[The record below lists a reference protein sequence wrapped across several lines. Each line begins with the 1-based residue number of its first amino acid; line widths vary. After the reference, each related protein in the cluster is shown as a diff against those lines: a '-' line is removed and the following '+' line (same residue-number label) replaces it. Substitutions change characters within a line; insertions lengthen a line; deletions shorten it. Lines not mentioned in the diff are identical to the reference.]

1 MVDTGCSS
9 LRLFLLLTCWWWFD
23 DDYRA
28 PAPSVA
34 DWCWDDKVGS
44 WIESCCSFLLL
55 FRSDFSDF
63 GLIGFRNNT
72 LVIFLISQKRFDLLV
87 FQSKY
92 KFQVA
97 VEKSS
102 WRRKQEVSQIDT
114 DLFWFKQWKIN
125 DLQYYIQYLKW
136 IKINIKCIVTM
147 AQRCIWRSIKL
158 R

>member
-1 MVDTGCSS
+1 MQWLILAAPVWGSSCCWHVDDGLMMTTEHLLRQLLIGVEMIRLVVELKVVVLSSCSS
-9 LRLFLLLTCWWWFD
+9 DPT
-23 DDYRA
+23 
-28 PAPSVA
+28 S
-34 DWCWDDKVGS
+34 
-44 WIESCCSFLLL
+44 
-55 FRSDFSDF
+55 
-63 GLIGFRNNT
+63 LILAWLVS